1 MPQQSAPPAAAF
13 RLDADDGLH
22 SGTNPFRN
30 SGMDPGL
37 NIGMNPGLCSRV
49 NSGANPEINPVLNL
63 AMNSGLRSSANSGLN
78 SEANPGLNSGMSN
91 AVRDKLQELEK
102 EIEKFREENVA
113 LHRLREEREKVLK
126 RCFHGDPPVQRRV
139 GKTRF
144 HYVAKKCHETIIEL
158 PSTCS
163 QPLPL

>member
-30 SGMDPGL
+30 SGNNPGL
-37 NIGMNPGLCSRV
+37 NYGMDTGLNFGMNPGLCSRV
-49 NSGANPEINPVLNL
+49 NSGANSEMNPVLNP
-63 AMNSGLRSSANSGLN
+63 AMNSELSSRANSGLN
-78 SEANPGLNSGMSN
+78 SETNPGLNSGMSN

-126 RCFHGDPPVQRRV
+126 RCFHGDPP
-139 GKTRF
+139 
-144 HYVAKKCHETIIEL
+144 
-158 PSTCS
+158 PSNVV
-163 QPLPL
+163 LVRLVFIM